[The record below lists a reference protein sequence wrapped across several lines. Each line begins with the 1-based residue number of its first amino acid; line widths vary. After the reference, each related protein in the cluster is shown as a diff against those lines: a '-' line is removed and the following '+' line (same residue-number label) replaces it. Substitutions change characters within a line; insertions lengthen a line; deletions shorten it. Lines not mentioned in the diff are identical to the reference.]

1 MLEAYPKHE
10 RRIDALYYLYL
21 NCLDL
26 RDQACANSYSDQI
39 IYEFPGSHY
48 AKILSDPEYVKSLLA
63 KRDEISNDY
72 ISAYKLYSDKN
83 FADAYSALQI
93 LKNKIKP
100 PHVLEAKVALL
111 SALCLGNTQGKDVY
125 INALRDVVAN
135 YPSSAEEVKSK
146 EILRFLKGDQDAFIE
161 ISQNTLDQTNFKLE
175 DDKMHFVLIV
185 LFDPQDKVVDK
196 AKISISDY
204 NQNYHK
210 PENLKMTSVELD
222 IEINQPLILIRKF
235 DTRSAAMKYYEGIQR
250 KPKEFITGFD
260 NWESFV
266 ITQNNYR
273 EVLRLKTLTEYKSFF
288 KKNYLEGK

>member
-1 MLEAYPKHE
+1 M
-10 RRIDALYYLYL
+10 
-21 NCLDL
+21 
-26 RDQACANSYSDQI
+26 
-39 IYEFPGSHY
+39 
-48 AKILSDPEYVKSLLA
+48 
-63 KRDEISNDY
+63 
-72 ISAYKLYSDKN
+72 
-83 FADAYSALQI
+83 
-93 LKNKIKP
+93 
-100 PHVLEAKVALL
+100 

-135 YPSSAEEVKSK
+135 YPSSAEEVKAK